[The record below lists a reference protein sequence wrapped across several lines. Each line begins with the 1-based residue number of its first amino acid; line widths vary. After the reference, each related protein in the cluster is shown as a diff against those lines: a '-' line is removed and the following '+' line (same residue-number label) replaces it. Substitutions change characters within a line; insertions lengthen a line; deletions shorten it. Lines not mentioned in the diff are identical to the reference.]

1 MKVAELVLS
10 DFSEI
15 FAAINL
21 INKPFIVFI
30 AFRNCGSDISTTKV
44 QVRLDKCSNNIIQ
57 MHFFLFCFLEDGY

>member
-1 MKVAELVLS
+1 MQKPFLPRIWHIGALQYIFRLFVDSDKEQKFVKVAELVLS

-30 AFRNCGSDISTTKV
+30 AFRNC
-44 QVRLDKCSNNIIQ
+44 
-57 MHFFLFCFLEDGY
+57 

>member
-1 MKVAELVLS
+1 MQKPFLPRIWHIGALQYILRLFVDSDKEQKFVKVAELVLS

-30 AFRNCGSDISTTKV
+30 AFRNG
-44 QVRLDKCSNNIIQ
+44 
-57 MHFFLFCFLEDGY
+57 